1 MKCGDSPRESPRPVP
16 RLSGAEIEVIQR
28 AAKHQRKIG
37 FLAGERAIQRSYDV
51 NLV

>member
-1 MKCGDSPRESPRPVP
+1 MRRFSAGKSEAVP

-28 AAKHQRKIG
+28 ATKHQRKIG